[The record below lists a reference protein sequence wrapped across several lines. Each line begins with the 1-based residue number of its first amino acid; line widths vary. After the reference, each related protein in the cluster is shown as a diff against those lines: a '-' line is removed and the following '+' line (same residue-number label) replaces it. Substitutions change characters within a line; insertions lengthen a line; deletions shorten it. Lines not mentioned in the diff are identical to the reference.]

1 MRAIEIDGQI
11 RIQEKRETEIQR
23 HRRRERQTEGE
34 VGSNTEGTRGYER
47 RRHAEQ
53 GGQETSPSPS
63 AADAASPLCACAWQG
78 PGRSITP
85 VGWSPACPCISPPSA
100 GSPADSSTACHTLSS
115 WAESGEERLMLGCPG
130 PRPTHEPAQPGPAPP
145 HTGMGTGSERMRSS

>member
-1 MRAIEIDGQI
+1 M
-11 RIQEKRETEIQR
+11 RIQEKRETEIKR
-23 HRRRERQTEGE
+23 HRRRESQTEGE

-47 RRHAEQ
+47 RRHTEQ
-53 GGQETSPSPS
+53 GGRETSPSPR

-78 PGRSITP
+78 PGRSVAP
-85 VGWSPACPCISPPSA
+85 VGWSQRVRVFLLRLLDLPQTAAPLVILCHLGLRA
-100 GSPADSSTACHTLSS
+100 GRRG
-115 WAESGEERLMLGCPG
+115 WLGCPG